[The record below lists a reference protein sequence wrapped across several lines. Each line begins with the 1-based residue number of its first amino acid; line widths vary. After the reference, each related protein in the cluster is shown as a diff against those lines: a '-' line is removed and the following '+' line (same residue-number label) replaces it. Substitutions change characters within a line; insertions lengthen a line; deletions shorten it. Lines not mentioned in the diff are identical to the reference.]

1 MYVATQLNECWWFY
15 SECRYGLQN
24 SVKLCIWCCHWF
36 HWSKK
41 KWVCFFNMTEL
52 GHKLYEYILQS
63 RTLYYDTPVVVH
75 IIVWQC
81 EETYWFWN
89 GVWAGV
95 SNFNLVSIHLPLPSR
110 LKLNYELNTALIFI
124 ISILTFFSE
133 VRISTYIFG
142 SHLSSYSSSLITLGA
157 RGFFRSEAAI
167 VNGNAVIEIHDRG
180 FAAHNR
186 SFATKKKTQGSSATE
201 D

>member
-1 MYVATQLNECWWFY
+1 MNIF
-15 SECRYGLQN
+15 
-24 SVKLCIWCCHWF
+24 
-36 HWSKK
+36 
-41 KWVCFFNMTEL
+41 
-52 GHKLYEYILQS
+52 LQS
-63 RTLYYDTPVVVH
+63 RTLYYDTLFVVR

-81 EETYWFWN
+81 EGTYWFWN

-95 SNFNLVSIHLPLPSR
+95 SNFNLVSIHLPSPSR

-142 SHLSSYSSSLITLGA
+142 SHLSSYSSSVITLGA
-157 RGFFRSEAAI
+157 RGFFRSEAAT

-186 SFATKKKTQGSSATE
+186 SFATKK
-201 D
+201 

>member
-1 MYVATQLNECWWFY
+1 MIHLF
-15 SECRYGLQN
+15 
-24 SVKLCIWCCHWF
+24 
-36 HWSKK
+36 
-41 KWVCFFNMTEL
+41 
-52 GHKLYEYILQS
+52 
-63 RTLYYDTPVVVH
+63 VVH

-95 SNFNLVSIHLPLPSR
+95 SNFNLVSIHLPSSSH

-142 SHLSSYSSSLITLGA
+142 SHLSSYSSSVITLGA

-186 SFATKKKTQGSSATE
+186 SFAMKKKPRVVLRLKISCLIWLN
-201 D
+201 